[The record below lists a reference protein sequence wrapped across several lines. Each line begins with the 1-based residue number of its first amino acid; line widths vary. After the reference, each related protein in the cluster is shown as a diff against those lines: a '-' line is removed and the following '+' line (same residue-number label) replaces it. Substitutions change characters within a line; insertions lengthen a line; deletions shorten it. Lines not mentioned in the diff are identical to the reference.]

1 MSQTNHCKVP
11 RWTQKNPELLT
22 GQKKKTNNQTEE
34 IHKNKIGIALDV
46 AEAGGWVGD
55 KVSSIERD
63 KSD

>member
-1 MSQTNHCKVP
+1 MDSEEP
-11 RWTQKNPELLT
+11 RTVNRPK
-22 GQKKKTNNQTEE
+22 KKKTNNQTEE